1 MPKEEESVDE
11 EEIDEDWDFDIID
24 NKKETK
30 EEKKAVKPKRI
41 KRKIKGISQE
51 EEKSNSEIDDDEID
65 MILGFNGEN
74 NAPEDFDDEEIAP
87 EDDFREDEEDD
98 DVYYDIWG

>member
-30 EEKKAVKPKRI
+30 EEKAVKPKKNKAKNKRNI
-41 KRKIKGISQE
+41 TRRRKIK
-51 EEKSNSEIDDDEID
+51 
-65 MILGFNGEN
+65 
-74 NAPEDFDDEEIAP
+74 
-87 EDDFREDEEDD
+87 FRNRR
-98 DVYYDIWG
+98 